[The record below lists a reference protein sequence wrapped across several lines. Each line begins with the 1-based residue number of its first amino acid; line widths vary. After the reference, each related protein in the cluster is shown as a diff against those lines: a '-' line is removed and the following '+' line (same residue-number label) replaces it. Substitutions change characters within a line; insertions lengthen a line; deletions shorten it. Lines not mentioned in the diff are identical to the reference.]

1 VHAEP
6 KATLLLVVDD
16 EEDVRGLV
24 QEILKSAG
32 YRTLGANGGGQAVK
46 ILKER
51 SDVDLVLTDLI
62 MPDYDGPTL
71 ARRVA
76 QDRPGLPVLFMTGY
90 PLETLKALG
99 MLPPGDPP
107 IGKPFPIREL
117 IRRVRRALS
126 AKG

>member
-1 VHAEP
+1 
-6 KATLLLVVDD
+6 
-16 EEDVRGLV
+16 
-24 QEILKSAG
+24 
-32 YRTLGANGGGQAVK
+32 
-46 ILKER
+46 
-51 SDVDLVLTDLI
+51 
-62 MPDYDGPTL
+62 
-71 ARRVA
+71 
-76 QDRPGLPVLFMTGY
+76 MTGY